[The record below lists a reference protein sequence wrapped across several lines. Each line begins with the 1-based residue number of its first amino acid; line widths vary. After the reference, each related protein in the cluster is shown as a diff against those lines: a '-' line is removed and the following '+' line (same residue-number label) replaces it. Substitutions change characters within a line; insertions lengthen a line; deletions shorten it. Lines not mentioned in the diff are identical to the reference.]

1 MSLFWQKILTPVTLR
16 IYTFWTF
23 KMAIMETGVQS
34 KCKSPFPSLET
45 SLWSLTFEVDCP
57 GCCQWLLVAGVLAQS
72 TRRGCSIPRQRRPR
86 YRAGAAR
93 AAADYRAAPTYNWFP
108 TPLYICTLAW
118 FGQDLQQTNQKL
130 KNKLMTELHMHSNEV
145 SNVSLNPADAESGC
159 LSSWMYYR
167 YPDLEG
173 ARQTSGFPTNQKIW
187 YS

>member
-1 MSLFWQKILTPVTLR
+1 MQKSLSLPWNI
-16 IYTFWTF
+16 
-23 KMAIMETGVQS
+23 
-34 KCKSPFPSLET
+34 SLET
-45 SLWSLTFEVDCP
+45 HLWSGLS
-57 GCCQWLLVAGVLAQS
+57 WLLSVTTCCWCVGTVDA
-72 TRRGCSIPRQRRPR
+72 TRCSIHRQRRPR
-86 YRAGAAR
+86 YRAGAPR

-118 FGQDLQQTNQKL
+118 FGQNLQQTNQKL

-145 SNVSLNPADAESGC
+145 SNVNLNPADAESGC